1 MKVAVITGA
10 ASGIGAGLAKQAVAR
25 GMKVVLADRDQ
36 AGLDVA
42 QRAANRRAS
51 MSVRARAPRTVLLVD
66 DIITTGAT
74 LSEASRAL
82 QQAGHTVLGAAV
94 VAATPRTGA
103 HT

>member
-1 MKVAVITGA
+1 M
-10 ASGIGAGLAKQAVAR
+10 
-25 GMKVVLADRDQ
+25 
-36 AGLDVA
+36 A

>member
-1 MKVAVITGA
+1 
-10 ASGIGAGLAKQAVAR
+10 
-25 GMKVVLADRDQ
+25 
-36 AGLDVA
+36 
-42 QRAANRRAS
+42 